1 MKSLNEYIE
10 EQLSDVKTKWHPK
23 DGLFTEKDPKKIVD
37 YLLKN
42 SKDRGQAMKRLTFY
56 MNRAGD
62 KLSNKTVLNKAKDM
76 LKENVN
82 EKLIIIPSQV
92 DEKLIV
98 NKNYRIPNDK
108 KCLMILI
115 LFWDTSIDSAH
126 KRTVMLQVHD
136 DSEISGDTLYMNYS
150 SSKQPEMKWKDK
162 EKCYYWSTSNSAI
175 DLYVIGL
182 VGVEAIEFLNNLL
195 KGNSVPKEININNY
209 YTCAPDELCPLI
221 YYDDKSKKYLH
232 YNKND
237 INKLIDQLYK

>member
-1 MKSLNEYIE
+1 MISLNEYIE

-56 MNRAGD
+56 MNRAGN

-82 EKLIIIPSQV
+82 EKL
-92 DEKLIV
+92 LI
-98 NKNYRIPNDK
+98 NKNYKGYDDK
-108 KCLMILI
+108 KCLMIQV
-115 LFWDTSIDSAH
+115 LFWDTDINSAN
-126 KRTVMLQVHD
+126 KKIVMLQVHEDCKIID
-136 DSEISGDTLYMNYS
+136 DMLYLNYS
-150 SSKQPEMKWKDK
+150 SSKQPELKYQDKD
-162 EKCYYWSTSNSAI
+162 KCYYFSMSNSAI
-175 DLYVIGL
+175 ELHIIGL
-182 VGVEAIEFLNNLL
+182 VGTEAFDFLNNLC
-195 KGNSVPKEININNY
+195 KGNSVPEKINICDY
-209 YTCAPDELCPLI
+209 YGFVPDELCPLV

-237 INKLIDQLYK
+237 INKLIDQLYE

>member
-1 MKSLNEYIE
+1 MKTLSNYIE

-82 EKLIIIPSQV
+82 EKLII
-92 DEKLIV
+92 

-108 KCLMILI
+108 KCLLIQIL
-115 LFWDTSIDSAH
+115 LWDTTINSEY
-126 KRTVMLQVHD
+126 KRSVTLQVHD

-150 SSKQPEMKWKDK
+150 SSKQPEMKWKGK

-175 DLYVIGL
+175 DLHVIGL
-182 VGVEAIEFLNNLL
+182 VGDEAIVFLNNLL
-195 KGNSVPKEININNY
+195 KENTVPKEININNY
-209 YTCAPDELCPLI
+209 YTCAPDELCSLI
-221 YYDDKSKKYLH
+221 YYDDNLKKYLH

-237 INKLIDQLYK
+237 INKLIDKFFE

>member
-62 KLSNKTVLNKAKDM
+62 KLSNKTVLNKAKEM

-82 EKLIIIPSQV
+82 EKL
-92 DEKLIV
+92 LI
-98 NKNYRIPNDK
+98 NKDYRVIDDK
-108 KCLMILI
+108 KCLMIQVL
-115 LFWDTSIDSAH
+115 LWDTDIDDAN
-126 KRTVMLQVHD
+126 KKIVMLNIHND
-136 DSEISGDTLYMNYS
+136 CKISGDTLYMNYS
-150 SSKQPEMKWKDK
+150 SSKMPELKYQDK
-162 EKCYYWSTSNSAI
+162 EKCYYWSTTNSV
-175 DLYVIGL
+175 LELHVIIL
-182 VGVEAIEFLNNLL
+182 VGVEAFDFLNNLL
-195 KGNSVPKEININNY
+195 KGNTVPEEINMHNY
-209 YTCAPDELCPLI
+209 YTFAPDETCSMV

-237 INKLIDQLYK
+237 INKLIDQLYE

>member
-82 EKLIIIPSQV
+82 EKLVI
-92 DEKLIV
+92 
-98 NKNYRIPNDK
+98 NKDYRVIDDK
-108 KCLMILI
+108 KCLMIQVL
-115 LFWDTSIDSAH
+115 LWDTAIDDAN
-126 KRTVMLQVHD
+126 KKIVMLNINND
-136 DSEISGDTLYMNYS
+136 CKIINDMLYLNYS
-150 SSKQPEMKWKDK
+150 SSKQPELKYQDKD
-162 EKCYYWSTSNSAI
+162 KCYYWSMFTSAI
-175 DLYVIGL
+175 ELHIIGL
-182 VGVEAIEFLNNLL
+182 VGTEAFDFLNNLC
-195 KGNSVPKEININNY
+195 KGNSVPEKINICDY
-209 YTCAPDELCPLI
+209 YGFAPNEICSLV
-221 YYDDKSKKYLH
+221 YYDNNSKKYLH

-237 INKLIDQLYK
+237 INTLIDKLYE